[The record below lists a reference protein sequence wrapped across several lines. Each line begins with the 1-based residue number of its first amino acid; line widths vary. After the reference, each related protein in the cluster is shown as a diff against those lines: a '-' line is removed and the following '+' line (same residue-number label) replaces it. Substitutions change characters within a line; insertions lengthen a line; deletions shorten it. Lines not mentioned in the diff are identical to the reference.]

1 VTTDDREPGVD
12 LADVEAKAR
21 RLRVRLVL
29 GLLLVL
35 GLALAAGA
43 AGISRLDSGRTSASV
58 ASPSPEATE
67 ATEADTVDPEDAG
80 PEEGQAASDE
90 GSTPAVDVPPL
101 TAEVAQDA
109 VDTVLTAVVHPVDE
123 SGEIDL
129 DGIPEVAVGLMRAEI
144 EAQLLELESNKWVMV
159 GAPVGGPVEI
169 VDGDLSGSAGPVT
182 VQTCVD
188 SSDVVLSRADGSE
201 LPQSRTPRAIN
212 VFTLVLTA
220 DGWRVTER
228 GFPDDPSC

>member
-1 VTTDDREPGVD
+1 MTTDDREPGVD
-12 LADVEAKAR
+12 LAGVEAEPRRSHAR
-21 RLRVRLVL
+21 PIV
-29 GLLLVL
+29 GGLLVL
-35 GLALAAGA
+35 GLAVAAGA
-43 AGISRLDSGRTSASV
+43 VGISRLDSGRTSASV

-109 VDTVLTAVVHPVDE
+109 VDTVLMAVVHPVNG

-159 GAPVGGPVEI
+159 GDPVAGPVEI
-169 VDGDLSGSAGPVT
+169 VDGDPSGSAGPVT